1 MAHGSSQSLFSL
13 VLGLVEGRD
22 GLSLFLFLWVGY
34 LLLGCRI
41 LMKTEEGLGFQCNMF
56 IRGNNY
62 LIKLKLFVTIR
73 KYLREGGGRKRGGH
87 WTSCLNSPCLIS
99 LRRPLLLHLELGWQ

>member
-1 MAHGSSQSLFSL
+1 MKRSERNGGRGGVAHGSSQSLFAL

-73 KYLREGGGRKRGGH
+73 KYLRGGAREEDTGRPVL
-87 WTSCLNSPCLIS
+87 TLPALF
-99 LRRPLLLHLELGWQ
+99 L